1 MPPSWPARAQ
11 NVAVKV
17 RPRFNSMVVCNLARE
32 NLCDMKA
39 PPPLAQLTVPRGTDL
54 VKSRTSPRRFCRP
67 AVAKK
72 RWRESVFRSFVVGAR
87 RANRVGDQRQVAS
100 RSRVIC

>member
-1 MPPSWPARAQ
+1 MPAP
-11 NVAVKV
+11 KV
-17 RPRFNSMVVCNLARE
+17 RPRFTSMLARNLAYELAWEIVR
-32 NLCDMKA
+32 DMKA
-39 PPPLAQLTVPRGTDL
+39 LPPLAQLTVPRGTDL

-87 RANRVGDQRQVAS
+87 RANRVGGQRQVAS